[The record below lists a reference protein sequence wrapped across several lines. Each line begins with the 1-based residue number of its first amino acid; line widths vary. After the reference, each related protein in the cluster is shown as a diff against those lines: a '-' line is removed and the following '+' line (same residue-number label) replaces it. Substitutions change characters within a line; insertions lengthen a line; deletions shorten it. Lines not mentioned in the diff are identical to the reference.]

1 MRRDG
6 SIAWGRRHARDVSE
20 RAGVGYRVRVDLRST
35 PPTRHHHSAMPTTP
49 GSRRLIHAINNVN
62 LGAATQLDGGNLT
75 IDPEA
80 ASRAFADPALASV
93 TLAVVHPGDSARIV
107 KVLDAVEPRT
117 KGVGGG
123 GIFPGFVSD
132 DGAIGVGDTHVLR
145 GVSVVTAGY
154 LPRAQEALVD
164 MSGPAAPLS
173 FLASTH
179 NVVVEFE
186 PASGADWG
194 DVAAALRL
202 GALRL
207 AVALADVAVAQK
219 PDAVEELTEPGLAGD
234 HDGDR
239 SLPRVGAITNLQTQG
254 AFKDVYVRGR
264 SFSGSPPTAVNPA
277 EVDDGL
283 VVSGQYGHPALKNPT
298 YLHQNH
304 PIVAA
309 LRARDGVD
317 LRFAGLLLSP
327 EPVEQ
332 SAKEQVAR
340 QAAALCSEL
349 GWDAAILTKEGGG
362 NADSDVSLK
371 MDALEE
377 VGISAVGLFA
387 EMAGADGSG
396 PPVVAPPER
405 SPAMVSTGNYDE
417 RLQLPGVERALG
429 GERFDLLDAAAAD
442 PMEVPTAVVYA
453 ALSPLGWGRLTATMG

>member
-1 MRRDG
+1 
-6 SIAWGRRHARDVSE
+6 
-20 RAGVGYRVRVDLRST
+20 
-35 PPTRHHHSAMPTTP
+35 
-49 GSRRLIHAINNVN
+49 VN
-62 LGAATQLDGGNLT
+62 LGAATALDGGTLT
-75 IDPEA
+75 IDA
-80 ASRAFADPALASV
+80 AALSQVFADASLASV
-93 TLAVVHPGDSARIV
+93 TLSVVHPGDSARIV

-117 KGVGGG
+117 KGPGGG
-123 GIFPGFVSD
+123 GIFPGFVSAD
-132 DGAIGVGDTHVLR
+132 RAIGVGDTHVLR
-145 GVSVVTAGY
+145 GAAVVTAGY

-164 MSGPAAPLS
+164 MSGPAGPLS

-186 PASGADWG
+186 PAPNADWAE
-194 DVAAALRL
+194 VAAALRL

-207 AVALADVAVAQK
+207 AVALADSAIDSA
-219 PDAVEELTEPGLAGD
+219 PDVIEELTEPRLVLGD
-234 HDGDR
+234 VDGDR
-239 SLPRVGAITNLQTQG
+239 SLPRIGAVTNLQTQG

-317 LRFAGLLLSP
+317 LRFAGLVLSP

-332 SAKEQVAR
+332 AAKEVVAR

-377 VGISAVGLFA
+377 VGVSAVGLFA
-387 EMAGADGSG
+387 EMAGADGTG
-396 PPVVAPPER
+396 PPVVSPPER

-429 GERFDLLDAAAAD
+429 GKRFALLDAPAAD

>member
-1 MRRDG
+1 M
-6 SIAWGRRHARDVSE
+6 
-20 RAGVGYRVRVDLRST
+20 
-35 PPTRHHHSAMPTTP
+35 PPIP
-49 GSRRLIHAINNVN
+49 GSRRLVHAISDVR
-62 LGAATQLDGGNLT
+62 LGSATSVADGTLT
-75 IDPEA
+75 IDQ
-80 ASRAFADPALASV
+80 ASASLAFADPALATV
-93 TLAVVHPGDSARIV
+93 TLTVLHPGDSARIV

-117 KGVGGG
+117 KATGGG
-123 GIFPGFVSD
+123 GIFPGFIARA
-132 DGAIGVGDTHVLR
+132 GATGVGDTHVLR
-145 GVSVVTAGY
+145 RVAVVTAGY

-186 PASGADWG
+186 PEPDADWL

-207 AVALADVAVAQK
+207 AVALADTAIDTE
-219 PDAVEELTEPGLAGD
+219 PDAIEELPQPSLMLGD
-234 HDGDR
+234 VDGDR
-239 SLPRVGAITNLQTQG
+239 SLPRIGTITNLQTQG
-254 AFKDVYVRGR
+254 AFKDVYVRGA
-264 SFSGSPPTAVNPA
+264 SFAGSPPTAVNPA
-277 EVDDGL
+277 EVDDGI
-283 VVSGQYGHPALKNPT
+283 VVSAQYGHPALKNPT

-317 LRFAGLLLSP
+317 LRFAGLVLSP

-332 SAKEQVAR
+332 SAKEAVAR
-340 QAAALCSEL
+340 HAAELCREL

-377 VGISAVGLFA
+377 VGVSAVGLFA
-387 EMAGADGSG
+387 EMAGVDGTG

-417 RLQLPGVERALG
+417 RLRLPAVDRALG
-429 GERFDLLDAAAAD
+429 GARFDLLDAAAAEA
-442 PMEVPTAVVYA
+442 MEVPTAVVYA
-453 ALSPLGWGRLTATMG
+453 SLSPLGWGRLTATMG